1 MVLVTVI
8 ILIISASE
16 TTKPSPAGSQRD
28 FIGHITEDSLTTC
41 LSMAIS
47 PVFLVCLCVQVF
59 TKSGGEEQLLRRALD
74 LKRSLEATLQKHK
87 ELHIDYKARV
97 RKVVSYS

>member
-1 MVLVTVI
+1 MSGWMSGWMDAILAILLV
-8 ILIISASE
+8 S
-16 TTKPSPAGSQRD
+16 
-28 FIGHITEDSLTTC
+28 
-41 LSMAIS
+41 
-47 PVFLVCLCVQVF
+47 LCVQVF
-59 TKSGGEEQLLRRALD
+59 TKSGAEEQLLRRALD